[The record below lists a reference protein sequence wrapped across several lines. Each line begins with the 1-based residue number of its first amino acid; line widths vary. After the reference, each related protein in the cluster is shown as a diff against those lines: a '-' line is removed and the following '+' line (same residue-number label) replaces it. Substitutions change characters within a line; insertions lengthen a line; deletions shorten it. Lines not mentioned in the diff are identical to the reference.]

1 MEHPIFNDEH
11 KAMRKTIRSFVE
23 KELAPFAE
31 KWEQEEDFPSEIFKR
46 MGELGFLGLHYPEE
60 YGGEGGDYLCG
71 VILAEEMQ
79 RCNNGGVALAIG
91 VQTDMVAPLLFKVG
105 NEEQKQ
111 TYLRAA
117 LKGEKIGALGIS
129 EPDAGSDVASIRTSA
144 EKDGDHFI
152 INGTKTFITNG
163 ERCDFVCLVARMKGT
178 KGTQGVT
185 LFIVDRDTPG
195 FSVSRKL
202 DKVGMRSSDTAELI
216 FEDCRVSAKNMLGE
230 EGKGFYHIMW
240 ELQLE
245 RLFGAVSTLEGARL
259 CMEDTLKY
267 VKQREQ
273 FGRPLSK
280 FQAICHRLANMATE
294 LEASRQLSYYTA
306 DLINK
311 GEYPVKEI
319 SMAKLYA
326 SQVACRVIDECLQF
340 YGGYG
345 YMMEYSV
352 QRHWRDSRLARI
364 GAGTDEIMREIIS
377 RQMGL

>member
-216 FEDCRVSAKNMLGE
+216 FEDCRVSAKYMLGE

>member
-1 MEHPIFNDEH
+1 MFTDEH
-11 KAMRKTIRSFVE
+11 KAIRKTLREFVE
-23 KELAPFAE
+23 KELAPYAE
-31 KWEQEEDFPSEIFKR
+31 EWEQKEEFPSDVFRR

-111 TYLRAA
+111 TYLKAA

-163 ERCDFVCLVARMKGT
+163 ERCDFVCLVTRLKGT
-178 KGTQGVT
+178 KGTEGVT
-185 LFIVDRDTPG
+185 LFIVDRDSPG

-216 FEDCRVSAKNMLGE
+216 FEDCRVPAKNMLGE

-273 FGRPLSK
+273 FGRPIGK
-280 FQAICHRLANMATE
+280 FQAIRHRLADMATE
-294 LEASRQLSYYTA
+294 LEASRQLSYFTA

-345 YMMEYSV
+345 YMMEYPV
-352 QRHWRDSRLARI
+352 QRHWRDSRVARI
-364 GAGTDEIMREIIS
+364 GAGTDEVMREIIS